1 MRAYAYASP
10 DALRPLPA
18 SRSLKNPA
26 SIRRRRP
33 LAVMPA
39 PWAPRDPIHMAS
51 KVGLAGSSRSA
62 GLTADVDRFTVHSSE
77 VTMSSTLALSVLS
90 AGAPFARTT
99 IERRELRDNDVS
111 AKPAT
116 PEIAT
121 CWSCERPIAL
131 KPERASYHC
140 ESCDV
145 WGSDEPA
152 LVRTKMTEQTYFFL
166 GWNGQARFERYVD
179 HNDSSL
185 SSPA

>member
-1 MRAYAYASP
+1 MRAYASASP

-18 SRSLKNPA
+18 SRSLKSPA

-51 KVGLAGSSRSA
+51 KAGLAGSSRSA
-62 GLTADVDRFTVHSSE
+62 GLIADVDRFTVHSSE

-99 IERRELRDNDVS
+99 IERRELRDNDVP

-116 PEIAT
+116 RKIAT

-152 LVRTKMTEQTYFFL
+152 LVRAKMTEQTYYFL
-166 GWNGQARFERYVD
+166 GRDGQTRLEHYVEHNNG
-179 HNDSSL
+179 SL